1 MIMIMIPKHC
11 FKQMNLVNEGYTTH
25 SPPKDTLFSKKKVHF
40 FLLLFNAN
48 KETKVGSFMKEDY
61 KPRIKIH
68 KAKVKI
74 YKEDEKE
81 AP

>member
-1 MIMIMIPKHC
+1 
-11 FKQMNLVNEGYTTH
+11 MNLDIEGYTTY
-25 SPPKDTLFSKKKVHF
+25 SPPKDTLFSKYKVHF
-40 FLLLFNAN
+40 FFS
-48 KETKVGSFMKEDY
+48 KVGSFMKEDY